1 MTLTENW
8 NRHWWQFVFADT
20 GLQTDNEILNDTSKD
35 NKTETVKE
43 NANLFINWSEWWD
56 FFKHET
62 LTNQR
67 TKALLG
73 VGLVHGDAAVNIL
86 RAQAPVQMV
95 GRTGCQWLTQAASEP
110 GSNIDPTFSTMWDF
124 FPSSFIISFHKLVL
138 FSFLHLNIVPSDWW
152 FICLALLTQ
161 ALQERGTE
169 EQINQKLYRMEQY
182 KWKND
187 NDTSFWKRMIKMDRK
202 TDDRVNIGQ
211 SASGRWN
218 GRVFQK
224 LNLSQNVACVRFV
237 EPKIPHD
244 LLGWGTKGI
253 FWPIIHSGLPW

>member
-1 MTLTENW
+1 MVGLFQTW
-8 NRHWWQFVFADT
+8 DT
-20 GLQTDNEILNDTSKD
+20 DQS
-35 NKTETVKE
+35 
-43 NANLFINWSEWWD
+43 
-56 FFKHET
+56 
-62 LTNQR
+62 TNQGASR
-67 TKALLG
+67 SRI
-73 VGLVHGDAAVNIL
+73 GLDWRCSCKYIESSSAGANG
-86 RAQAPVQMV
+86 
-95 GRTGCQWLTQAASEP
+95 GRTGCQWLTQAATEP

-124 FPSSFIISFHKLVL
+124 FPSTVIISFHKLVL